1 MSSIRTTTSLAV
13 DSPIRV
19 KVRARNSKGSLGW
32 GAYSEMNS
40 AGALI

>member
-1 MSSIRTTTSLAV
+1 
-13 DSPIRV
+13 
-19 KVRARNSKGSLGW
+19 VRARNSKGSLGW